1 MKKNIDKK
9 KLIYYIAIAMFGYII
24 DIILDHYKFNLTYSF
39 GILFINLLLYS
50 LLTKNKEKI
59 KKSWELIIK
68 FFAFIILPILF
79 SF

>member
-1 MKKNIDKK
+1 MKKNIDKN

-24 DIILDHYKFNLTYSF
+24 DIILNYYKFNLTYSF

-50 LLTKNKEKI
+50 LLTKDKEKI